1 MTKNTVTNISD
12 SSMEI
17 KRQMTNDVINKQILY
32 RTRIHRLWGSAGL
45 KYLFVLVSA
54 GDFDSWSR
62 SDWPSF
68 WCVIRV
74 H

>member
-1 MTKNTVTNISD
+1 MGYEAQLTSKC
-12 SSMEI
+12 
-17 KRQMTNDVINKQILY
+17 
-32 RTRIHRLWGSAGL
+32 
-45 KYLFVLVSA
+45 LFVPTYLAS
-54 GDFDSWSR
+54 DFDLQIR